1 MADQKNDSR
10 GESRQSFFAK
20 QLLLGTAKTAFQQLS
35 GLMKNVSIYPES
47 HPFLLS
53 LAEKIV
59 VTLEGLLAGRKEVA
73 FYLVYGELFFE
84 THSVPLDQSV
94 SLLVEQFISREIGG
108 IVFKPDLTTAE
119 LIRLAVLMSKEP
131 ESIAAEGGII
141 EIIGREGISHI
152 ELHRVLLVDKNT
164 GGAIKEEQKKSAQLF
179 MDAIEAIKDVVQ
191 GVHLDKSISMRK
203 LNTVVQT
210 MVDNVLD
217 NRDALMGLT
226 SLKMY
231 DEYTFAHSVNT
242 SILAISLGT
251 FLSFEKPQI
260 AALGVAAMLHD
271 IGKLRVPLEIINKPG
286 KLTEDEWQE
295 VKRHPINGAFLA
307 SGIPGVTKLAMVV
320 AFEHH
325 QHGPSG
331 YPQAAVRSEEHLFSH
346 IVALADAYEALTAAR
361 VYYSVQMPPDQ
372 AIRILVEKRGK
383 VFHPVLVKAFVNM
396 IGIFPVGTVLKL
408 SSGEVGLVLHQTRDL
423 LRPRVLLLTKFD
435 GSERTSGAEISL
447 LETTGGKY
455 KRDVVGIIDPH
466 TSNINIKQYLE

>member
-1 MADQKNDSR
+1 
-10 GESRQSFFAK
+10 
-20 QLLLGTAKTAFQQLS
+20 
-35 GLMKNVSIYPES
+35 
-47 HPFLLS
+47 
-53 LAEKIV
+53 
-59 VTLEGLLAGRKEVA
+59 
-73 FYLVYGELFFE
+73 
-84 THSVPLDQSV
+84 
-94 SLLVEQFISREIGG
+94 
-108 IVFKPDLTTAE
+108 
-119 LIRLAVLMSKEP
+119 
-131 ESIAAEGGII
+131 
-141 EIIGREGISHI
+141 
-152 ELHRVLLVDKNT
+152 
-164 GGAIKEEQKKSAQLF
+164 
-179 MDAIEAIKDVVQ
+179 
-191 GVHLDKSISMRK
+191 
-203 LNTVVQT
+203 
-210 MVDNVLD
+210 
-217 NRDALMGLT
+217 
-226 SLKMY
+226 MY

-286 KLTEDEWQE
+286 KLTEDEWQV

-331 YPQAAVRSEEHLFSH
+331 YPHAAARSEEHLFSH
-346 IVALADAYEALTAAR
+346 IVALVDAYEALTAAR

-396 IGIFPVGTVLKL
+396 IGIFPVGTVLKF

-435 GSERTSGAEISL
+435 GSERTSGVEISL